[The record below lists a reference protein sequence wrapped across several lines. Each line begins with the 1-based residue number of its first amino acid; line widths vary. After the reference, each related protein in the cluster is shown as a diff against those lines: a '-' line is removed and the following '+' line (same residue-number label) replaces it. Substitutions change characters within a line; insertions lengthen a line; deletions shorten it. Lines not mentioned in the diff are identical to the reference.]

1 MKNKYTMSIRLFLTP
16 MIIFIVSLAIAALI
30 LNLVVRNKIVSIYKE
45 NLTNSTLE
53 QSTYISFNE
62 QLKEERMGHF
72 YTHLTAALEILIDE
86 RNLLDNDFLLHV
98 KKATLVDDVIW
109 SSPDGTAIYSSNPSF
124 IGVPLSG
131 DDPITDFIN
140 SDDTIRFDNIRKASI
155 TDRYILTGYLKDED
169 GYFSQAI
176 IDVTNVN
183 RYIENHD
190 IKKVIERIYE
200 SNDLIIYVS
209 VLDFNNDTEESYPFI
224 PNHGLT
230 FTDYFNNNKDGV
242 FIRQT
247 YSNVQKE
254 NILEVMV
261 PIYYENGISD
271 YLLIG
276 FNINTYLSIYNQI
289 LLILT
294 LIGLF
299 IVFIYFIFSFL
310 YIIKPLHIL
319 ENSIRS
325 YNVSSGK
332 YNKPEYIPAS
342 LFQIFNHLDKLGVKI
357 EDSNRELTILSE
369 ELADRAFYD
378 FLTGLPNRLSLA
390 TKIDSYIKNNKEFSL
405 LFIDINNFK
414 IYNDSKGHSFGD
426 KLLKEISI
434 ILKNE
439 FSTEHF
445 SARFGGDE
453 FVILVNSSK
462 VSVIKKHITNV
473 FSKFKEPV
481 VVKGVSCPIDLSIG
495 VSIFPK
501 DGENFETLI
510 RKADLAMY
518 DAKNDDANNFRFYHP
533 KLDLILEKETK
544 TLEIIRDALRDKTFY
559 IKLQPQVDIY
569 TNKILSYEAL
579 ARIKNHDIPAGY
591 FIEVAEKNNV
601 INELGYVIFDEVI
614 KTILIMRENNI
625 ELLPIFF
632 NVSYKEFYDL
642 EFINYMTN
650 SLKENNISPSLIGVE
665 ITESGINE
673 NIETSN
679 LFISSLNDAGID
691 VSIDDFGSGSASF
704 NKILNHSLKQIKID
718 REFINLYL
726 NDKYF
731 KIFDSIINL
740 AHLLD
745 FNIVAE
751 GIEDEEKINLL
762 KQTKCHIVQGYYYYK
777 PKTIDEILKL
787 VKK

>member
-45 NLTNSTLE
+45 NLINSTLE

-72 YTHLTAALEILIDE
+72 YTHLTTALEILIDE

-98 KKATLVDDVIW
+98 KKVTLVDDVIW

-169 GYFSQAI
+169 GYFSQAV

-183 RYIENHD
+183 KYIENHD

-200 SNDLIIYVS
+200 SNDLIVYVS

-261 PIYYENGISD
+261 PIYYENEISD

-310 YIIKPLHIL
+310 YIIKPLHYFR
-319 ENSIRS
+319 NSI
-325 YNVSSGK
+325 V
-332 YNKPEYIPAS
+332 
-342 LFQIFNHLDKLGVKI
+342 
-357 EDSNRELTILSE
+357 
-369 ELADRAFYD
+369 
-378 FLTGLPNRLSLA
+378 
-390 TKIDSYIKNNKEFSL
+390 
-405 LFIDINNFK
+405 
-414 IYNDSKGHSFGD
+414 
-426 KLLKEISI
+426 I
-434 ILKNE
+434 I
-439 FSTEHF
+439 
-445 SARFGGDE
+445 
-453 FVILVNSSK
+453 
-462 VSVIKKHITNV
+462 
-473 FSKFKEPV
+473 
-481 VVKGVSCPIDLSIG
+481 
-495 VSIFPK
+495 
-501 DGENFETLI
+501 
-510 RKADLAMY
+510 
-518 DAKNDDANNFRFYHP
+518 
-533 KLDLILEKETK
+533 
-544 TLEIIRDALRDKTFY
+544 
-559 IKLQPQVDIY
+559 
-569 TNKILSYEAL
+569 
-579 ARIKNHDIPAGY
+579 
-591 FIEVAEKNNV
+591 
-601 INELGYVIFDEVI
+601 
-614 KTILIMRENNI
+614 
-625 ELLPIFF
+625 
-632 NVSYKEFYDL
+632 
-642 EFINYMTN
+642 
-650 SLKENNISPSLIGVE
+650 
-665 ITESGINE
+665 
-673 NIETSN
+673 
-679 LFISSLNDAGID
+679 
-691 VSIDDFGSGSASF
+691 
-704 NKILNHSLKQIKID
+704 
-718 REFINLYL
+718 
-726 NDKYF
+726 
-731 KIFDSIINL
+731 
-740 AHLLD
+740 
-745 FNIVAE
+745 
-751 GIEDEEKINLL
+751 
-762 KQTKCHIVQGYYYYK
+762 
-777 PKTIDEILKL
+777 
-787 VKK
+787 

>member
-140 SDDTIRFDNIRKASI
+140 SDDTIRFDNIRKAYI

-169 GYFSQAI
+169 GYFSQAV

-183 RYIENHD
+183 KYIENHD

-200 SNDLIIYVS
+200 SNDLIVYVS

-230 FTDYFNNNKDGV
+230 FTDYFNNNKDGI
-242 FIRQT
+242 FIRQI
-247 YSNVQKE
+247 YSNTQKE
-254 NILEVMV
+254 NMLEVMV
-261 PIYYENGISD
+261 PIYYENEISD

-342 LFQIFNHLDKLGVKI
+342 LFQIYNQLDKLGVKI

-369 ELADRAFYD
+369 ELADRAFND

-390 TKIDSYIKNNKEFSL
+390 TEIDSYIKNNKEFSL

-426 KLLKEISI
+426 KLLKEITK

-518 DAKNDDANNFRFYHP
+518 DAKNDDANNFRFYYP

>member
-98 KKATLVDDVIW
+98 KNATLVDDVIW

-357 EDSNRELTILSE
+357 ENSNRELTILSE

>member
-45 NLTNSTLE
+45 NLINSTLE

-72 YTHLTAALEILIDE
+72 YTHLTSALEILIDE

-98 KKATLVDDVIW
+98 KKTTLVDDVIW

-140 SDDTIRFDNIRKASI
+140 SDDTIRFDDIRKASI

-169 GYFSQAI
+169 GYFSQAV

-183 RYIENHD
+183 KYIENHD

-200 SNDLIIYVS
+200 SNDLIVYVS

-261 PIYYENGISD
+261 PIYYENEISD

-342 LFQIFNHLDKLGVKI
+342 LFQIYNQLDKLGVKI

-369 ELADRAFYD
+369 ELADRAFND

-390 TKIDSYIKNNKEFSL
+390 TEIDSYIKNNKEFSL

-426 KLLKEISI
+426 KLLKEITK

-518 DAKNDDANNFRFYHP
+518 DAKNDDANNFRFYYP

-642 EFINYMTN
+642 EFINYITN

-704 NKILNHSLKQIKID
+704 NKILNHNLKQIKID